1 MDSSA
6 SRDAS
11 DNPAAEDALS
21 FQACELLRLSS
32 SSYFQTDER
41 HEGSRTHADGE
52 EQRSEGTEASC
63 KIPNRDSGIDSPS
76 CGAEGFPRE
85 DRIEEED
92 RRVTETPGGD
102 KRDSTQ
108 DEDSDL
114 DEGSGEE
121 SPEVKVRALGAVSV
135 VNVWIHTP
143 CDF

>member
-1 MDSSA
+1 MDSPA

-11 DNPAAEDALS
+11 DHPAAEDALS

-32 SSYFQTDER
+32 SSSFQTDER
-41 HEGSRTHADGE
+41 HEGSHTHGDGE

-76 CGAEGFPRE
+76 CGAEG
-85 DRIEEED
+85 IEEED

-121 SPEVKVRALGAVSV
+121 SLEVKVRALGAVSV

-143 CDF
+143 CAV